1 MINAFHWR
9 GSPSIFTTNA
19 KQQPFGMGRE
29 QSRIRSSMRTKAMP
43 VALPGSSKFVPP
55 DVLRTGGELGKKLN

>member
-1 MINAFHWR
+1 MTNAFHWQ
-9 GSPSIFTTNA
+9 GKPSIFTTA
-19 KQQPFGMGRE
+19 SKQQPLGMGRE
-29 QSRIRSSMRTKAMP
+29 QSRMRVSLRKKPMP